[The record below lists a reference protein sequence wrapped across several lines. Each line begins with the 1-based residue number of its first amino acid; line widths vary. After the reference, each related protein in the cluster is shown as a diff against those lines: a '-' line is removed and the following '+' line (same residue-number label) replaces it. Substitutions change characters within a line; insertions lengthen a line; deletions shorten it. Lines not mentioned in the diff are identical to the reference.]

1 MCSNCNSLKK
11 LEKELKELK
20 EIYPFLTKNQ
30 RIDRL
35 NLIRKKLLL
44 EIVELKT
51 GEKKRFEEFKKVN
64 FLYESLFSLN

>member
-51 GEKKRFEEFKKVN
+51 GEKNALKSLKKLTFFMN
-64 FLYESLFSLN
+64 LFFL